1 MALSE
6 LYSAY
11 SVTIGPIM
19 EDFCIQKAL
28 QNLLWTLSWRPDLGK
43 LVKVVIL
50 EPSFAE
56 SGRDYNKCPEE
67 YRELGPGI
75 DQAFEALPY
84 GVRQSWRKYLADK
97 DETTAI
103 ALLLALSPNVVHLDV
118 MKPSRF
124 RWSLFWSHSILA
136 GMKSKMCL
144 TKLEHLSIVSAV
156 GHECTVDVAD
166 FLAVPSLRSFYGA
179 RIGSQPGLQYVRFH
193 DHALT
198 TLTLQ
203 DCRLNGRHLAGVI
216 GTRPGLINVAI
227 DLSEDALDGFRSPW
241 TRLARR
247 LKHTKG
253 TILRLSMTAHGPMEN
268 IRKMQREARLYPSRN
283 GAMPP
288 QWSWNAISRVRRLK
302 TFTSL
307 KDLEIAQQALI
318 CSIDTDGEA
327 TNNPPAAICDRLPDS
342 LEVLSIVNCTVV
354 TLEVLE
360 EQLVDQRKRGQLQHL
375 QKVEMIWCSYLDEQ
389 ILKLE
394 DLTPEMLS
402 RNALMKRIADLHD
415 SLEIVGIDFSARQ
428 PLFHDPKSA

>member
-1 MALSE
+1 MAAILPEQLDKLPIRASTAPTLPNELLGMIVKTIAVCDANPCCPWRIAINRLHQRTLYSLCLVARKFYHMALPE

-56 SGRDYNKCPEE
+56 SGRDYNKCPEK

-75 DQAFEALPY
+75 DQAFEALPD
-84 GVRQSWRKYLADK
+84 GVRQSWRKYLTDK
-97 DETTAI
+97 DERTAI

-179 RIGSQPGLQYVRFH
+179 RIGFP
-193 DHALT
+193 T
-198 TLTLQ
+198 
-203 DCRLNGRHLAGVI
+203 
-216 GTRPGLINVAI
+216 GTP
-227 DLSEDALDGFRSPW
+227 
-241 TRLARR
+241 
-247 LKHTKG
+247 
-253 TILRLSMTAHGPMEN
+253 
-268 IRKMQREARLYPSRN
+268 IRE
-283 GAMPP
+283 
-288 QWSWNAISRVRRLK
+288 IS
-302 TFTSL
+302 
-307 KDLEIAQQALI
+307 
-318 CSIDTDGEA
+318 
-327 TNNPPAAICDRLPDS
+327 
-342 LEVLSIVNCTVV
+342 
-354 TLEVLE
+354 
-360 EQLVDQRKRGQLQHL
+360 
-375 QKVEMIWCSYLDEQ
+375 
-389 ILKLE
+389 
-394 DLTPEMLS
+394 
-402 RNALMKRIADLHD
+402 
-415 SLEIVGIDFSARQ
+415 
-428 PLFHDPKSA
+428 